1 MNSTP
6 SLAVDAP
13 RVSRELCIAA
23 GLALGPMAVT
33 GMARFAYGLLL
44 PAMRDD
50 LSWTYAQA
58 GAMNMANALGYLVGT
73 VLSLH
78 LASRIDARRSFAL
91 GMLVTA
97 LTLIASG
104 LVRSFE
110 ALIALRALTGLTS
123 ALVFVSGTTL
133 AARIGSARLAPL
145 AIAVYFS
152 GAGLG
157 IVLSGAALP
166 WLFEW
171 RGAAAWPLGWLA
183 LGVAALLSTAP
194 SALACAALPSTRTA
208 QRASA
213 WPAHQLG
220 RSFAGHFLFGAGYI
234 VYMTFVVT
242 WLDAHGGSAAQ
253 VATVW
258 SVLGVAVI
266 ASPLLWGALLRDGRG
281 GTPLACAIATLALG
295 AAVPLLDASWPLL
308 VASAAL
314 VGSAVMIPAAASA
327 AFVRRCVRAPGADAA
342 LATYAVVFAAGQCLG
357 PVPAGYLA
365 DASGSLSA
373 ALACS
378 ALVLLAGA
386 ALAWRQREL
395 A

>member
-1 MNSTP
+1 MSSTP

-110 ALIALRALTGLTS
+110 ALIALRALSGLTS

-166 WLFEW
+166 
-171 RGAAAWPLGWLA
+171 
-183 LGVAALLSTAP
+183 
-194 SALACAALPSTRTA
+194 
-208 QRASA
+208 
-213 WPAHQLG
+213 
-220 RSFAGHFLFGAGYI
+220 
-234 VYMTFVVT
+234 
-242 WLDAHGGSAAQ
+242 
-253 VATVW
+253 
-258 SVLGVAVI
+258 
-266 ASPLLWGALLRDGRG
+266 
-281 GTPLACAIATLALG
+281 
-295 AAVPLLDASWPLL
+295 
-308 VASAAL
+308 
-314 VGSAVMIPAAASA
+314 
-327 AFVRRCVRAPGADAA
+327 
-342 LATYAVVFAAGQCLG
+342 
-357 PVPAGYLA
+357 
-365 DASGSLSA
+365 
-373 ALACS
+373 
-378 ALVLLAGA
+378 
-386 ALAWRQREL
+386 
-395 A
+395 